1 MPFTPH
7 SVLHTN
13 SVGMMARQFEMDV
26 TADNLANLNTP
37 GFIASRA
44 NFQEYLF
51 EKVPASLMNGPYRG
65 PGVRPSTS
73 LSYTLGPMVQSG
85 SPTDLAIFGPGFF
98 RVEMPDGT
106 TGYTRNGSFQR
117 DAEGNLVTAGGLR
130 LIWDGKVPTEAKDIR
145 ISAEG
150 VVEVRVGEDWESSGQ
165 ISMATFE
172 NSSGMVNAGGSTY
185 TADESSG
192 PAIIGTPN
200 AHGARRPGQPAPIGP
215 APEPGIGTG
224 HALRH
229 LHPALLRRSRPEQ
242 RRDGLR
248 MDGSRGSAHPRVP
261 RPNQPARNWQQRPPP
276 PSA

>member
-117 DAEGNLVTAGGLR
+117 DAEGNLVAAGGLR
-130 LIWDGKVPTEAKDIR
+130 LIWGGKIPTEAKDIR

-200 AHGARRPGQPAPIGP
+200 ADGFGSLVAGMVEQSGVSLQNEVAQMMLAQRAYSMS
-215 APEPGIGTG
+215 
-224 HALRH
+224 LRS
-229 LHPALLRRSRPEQ
+229 LQTSDEMLTLAI
-242 RRDGLR
+242 R
-248 MDGSRGSAHPRVP
+248 MRG
-261 RPNQPARNWQQRPPP
+261 
-276 PSA
+276 

>member
-51 EKVPASLMNGPYRG
+51 DQVPASLMNGPYRG
-65 PGVRPSTS
+65 SAVRPNTS

-117 DAEGNLVTAGGLR
+117 DAEGNLVTASGLR
-130 LIWDGKVPTEAKDIR
+130 LLWGGKIPVDAKDVR
-145 ISAEG
+145 VTAEG
-150 VVEVRVGEDWESSGQ
+150 PVEVRVGQDWE
-165 ISMATFE
+165 
-172 NSSGMVNAGGSTY
+172 NVYYCVGGGY
-185 TADESSG
+185 TVTLFFTWNCMFV
-192 PAIIGTPN
+192 I
-200 AHGARRPGQPAPIGP
+200 
-215 APEPGIGTG
+215 
-224 HALRH
+224 
-229 LHPALLRRSRPEQ
+229 
-242 RRDGLR
+242 
-248 MDGSRGSAHPRVP
+248 
-261 RPNQPARNWQQRPPP
+261 
-276 PSA
+276 